1 MASYWLAREM
11 VVVVWGAAP
20 LPCPPSGVCGPLV
33 RCLQCG
39 TAPSETN
46 VAWPRC
52 QGWSSC
58 QPDLTSPLTPRLGT
72 RAAPTARATSA
83 APCVPRES
91 ARQAWRGPSWRPRGP
106 IKERRTSG
114 VLTSPPPLPGA
125 AEVASAPEV
134 SRDMYKNFSK
144 KVSTQ
149 LLPFRQATSDT
160 NLLLMLSRKQEF
172 PVTAESHHVTCAR
185 SN

>member
-1 MASYWLAREM
+1 MQDGELLARGGIRAAWLREM

-20 LPCPPSGVCGPLV
+20 LPCPLPCRAILMGCADRLSAACSVGPLLL
-33 RCLQCG
+33 RH
-39 TAPSETN
+39 N

-91 ARQAWRGPSWRPRGP
+91 ARQAWRAKLGGQGVPSR
-106 IKERRTSG
+106 SG
-114 VLTSPPPLPGA
+114 ARVGCSPP
-125 AEVASAPEV
+125 
-134 SRDMYKNFSK
+134 
-144 KVSTQ
+144 
-149 LLPFRQATSDT
+149 LLPSQVRRRLPQHP
-160 NLLLMLSRKQEF
+160 R
-172 PVTAESHHVTCAR
+172 
-185 SN
+185 